1 MASTTTTANTTNTSD
16 ASPPSLHLHTYF
28 RSSCS
33 GRLRI
38 ALHLKQLPFT
48 ATAVHLLKGEQSGA
62 AYRALNPS
70 GTVPTLTH
78 TVPSP
83 SSSDG
88 RTTTGTKTI
97 AITQSTAA
105 LEYLDE
111 AFPDAAGPALFPR
124 GDDAV
129 ERRAHVRTLVA
140 IVACDTQPLT
150 NSAPIKAVDALGAD
164 GRAWAREWTRWGC
177 DMERWPKIMT
187 VFRHMESLE
196 AVKAAHWR
204 RQEDT
209 PEEFREA

>member
-1 MASTTTTANTTNTSD
+1 MASTTSTSNSTTTGTTTGTSD
-16 ASPPSLHLHTYF
+16 ASPSLHLHTYF

-48 ATAVHLLKGEQSGA
+48 TTAVHLLKGEQSSA

-78 TVPSP
+78 TLSP
-83 SSSDG
+83 N
-88 RTTTGTKTI
+88 RTI

-111 AFPDAAGPALFPR
+111 AFPAAGPALFPK
-124 GDDAV
+124 DDV

-150 NSAPIKAVDALGAD
+150 NSAPIKAVD
-164 GRAWAREWTRWGC
+164 
-177 DMERWPKIMT
+177 K
-187 VFRHMESLE
+187 HMESLE